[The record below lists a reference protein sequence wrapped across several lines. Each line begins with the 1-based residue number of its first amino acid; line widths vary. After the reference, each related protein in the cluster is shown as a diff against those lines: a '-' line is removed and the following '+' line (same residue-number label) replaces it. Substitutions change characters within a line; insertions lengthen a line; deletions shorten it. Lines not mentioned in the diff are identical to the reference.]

1 MTDLQQMSKMMTCFI
16 ANNIK
21 QYFSYII
28 YITIPFK
35 TWISSEDEGEKLQ
48 RPGYIHYYNFRL
60 NNRGGGS
67 SMHLLKTVS
76 ER

>member
-48 RPGYIHYYNFRL
+48 LPG
-60 NNRGGGS
+60 
-67 SMHLLKTVS
+67 
-76 ER
+76 